1 MTSKYPTPYDAQF
14 DVKAK
19 IAQLFIYP
27 IKSCGA
33 IELKEA
39 VLTDTGLDLDRAWMV
54 VDDAPEKKGEF
65 LTQRELPRMAL
76 IQPTLTSFDMIVKAP
91 GMSALKLAIDEV
103 AEPVTVKVWDDTVK
117 AFDMGDEAADWFSD
131 FLNQTVRLVRFD
143 PEQKRL
149 SSMAWTK
156 GIEAKNG
163 FDDGFAVLVA
173 SVASLKVLND
183 KLTAAGEKAI
193 TMQRLRPN
201 VVLTG
206 IEAYE
211 EDRLDTLHITTQ
223 QGEAQLKHVKP
234 CARCTMPDVD
244 LQNGKQGTAV
254 ADMLQTYRAN
264 PLMDGAVT
272 FGMNAIVLNGEG
284 ATLRVGQAV
293 GADVAFVLDLTKAQN
308 L

>member
-1 MTSKYPTPYDAQF
+1 MTSKYPAQF
-14 DVKAK
+14 DVRAK

-27 IKSCGA
+27 IKSCGG

-54 VDDAPEKKGEF
+54 VDEAGEF
-65 LTQRELPRMAL
+65 VTQRQVPRMTL
-76 IQPTLTSFDMIVKAP
+76 IQPTLTSFDLIVKAP

-103 AEPVTVKVWDDTVK
+103 AAPVTVKVWEDTVK
-117 AFDMGDEAADWFSD
+117 AFDMGDEAAYWFSD
-131 FLNQTVRLVRFD
+131 FLDQTVRLVRFD

-149 SSMAWTK
+149 SSMKWTN

-163 FDDGFAVLVA
+163 FDDGFAVLVT

-183 KLTAAGEKAI
+183 KLAAAGEKTV
-193 TMQRLRPN
+193 TMQRFRPN

-206 IEAYE
+206 IDAYD

-223 QGEAQLKHVKP
+223 EGVAQLKHVKP
-234 CARCTMPDVD
+234 CARCTVPDVD
-244 LQNGKQGTAV
+244 LQSGKQGTAV
-254 ADMLQTYRAN
+254 ADTLQSYRQN

-272 FGMNAIVLNGEG
+272 FGMNAIVYSKDGEGLG

-293 GADVAFVLDLTKAQN
+293 GANYVF
-308 L
+308 

>member
-1 MTSKYPTPYDAQF
+1 MTSKYPVQYD
-14 DVKAK
+14 VRAK

-54 VDDAPEKKGEF
+54 VDEQGEF
-65 LTQRELPRMAL
+65 VTQRELPRMAL
-76 IQPTLTSFDMIVKAP
+76 IQPMLTSFDMIVKAP

-103 AEPVTVKVWDDTVK
+103 AASVTVKVWDDTVK
-117 AFDMGDEAADWFSD
+117 AFDMGDEAAAWFSD
-131 FLNQTVRLVRFD
+131 FLKKTVRLVRFD
-143 PEQKRL
+143 PEQTRL
-149 SSMAWTK
+149 SSLKWTN
-156 GIEAKNG
+156 GVEAKNG
-163 FDDGFAVLVA
+163 FDDGFAVLVT
-173 SVASLKVLND
+173 SSASLKVLND

-206 IEAYE
+206 IEAYD

-244 LQNGKQGTAV
+244 LQSGKQGTAV
-254 ADMLQTYRAN
+254 ADTLQSYRAN
-264 PLMDGAVT
+264 PMMDGAVT
-272 FGMNAIVLNGEG
+272 LGMNAIILSGEG

-293 GADVAFVLDLTKAQN
+293 GANYVF
-308 L
+308 

>member
-1 MTSKYPTPYDAQF
+1 MTSKYSTQY

-54 VDDAPEKKGEF
+54 VDENGAF
-65 LTQRELPRMAL
+65 LTQREEPRMAL

-91 GMSALKLAIDEV
+91 GMSSLKLAIDEV
-103 AEPVTVKVWDDTVK
+103 AEPVTVTVWDDTVK
-117 AFDMGDEAADWFSD
+117 AFDMGDEAAYWFSD

-149 SSMAWTK
+149 SSMEWTK

-163 FDDGFAVLVA
+163 FDDGFAVLVT

-183 KLTAAGEKAI
+183 KLTAAGERAVS
-193 TMQRLRPN
+193 MQSFRPN

-206 IEAYE
+206 IDAYD
-211 EDRLDTLHITTQ
+211 EDRLDTLHITTKE
-223 QGEAQLKHVKP
+223 GVAQLKHVKP
-234 CARCTMPDVD
+234 CARCTIPDVD
-244 LQNGKQGTAV
+244 LQSGKQGTAV
-254 ADMLQTYRAN
+254 ADMLQSYRAN
-264 PLMDGAVT
+264 QLMDGAVT
-272 FGMNAIVLNGEG
+272 LGMNAIILSGEG

-293 GADVAFVLDLTKAQN
+293 GANYVF
-308 L
+308 